1 MASPD
6 GGVYVEII
14 APDFR
19 FVFVLVL
26 AVAWLLLARGPHR
39 RLSAPI
45 VLLLLTT
52 LAFVPWLTTTGN
64 GRYFIAFLLI
74 AGPLCIG
81 LLHLIPV
88 TRSFRVLIAVGM
100 LSWQAFLLV
109 DTNPW
114 RTWGHVSWTD
124 APAFQVDIPPGVMA
138 EPATY
143 VTLSNISYS
152 LIAPRFHPASRW
164 INIAM
169 LPGLGDKSPDGLRAQ
184 ALIATPGP
192 LRVIFP
198 TLPGGQEGARIDP
211 LLGQAIDELL
221 AVHGLSLQDDA
232 QCRLLLSGGLA
243 GLASA
248 RVRDAGLEKPAVHG
262 FWLCPVAR
270 HASTRVA
277 QARPASERAESVFR
291 KLESVC
297 PRIFPGPATSFQIR
311 GGVLRGYPESDFK
324 LYVLD
329 DGHTWY
335 KYIRALNPVFLGT
348 AEKVLDPAFTMDCNN
363 IQGRSGLP
371 WERGI

>member
-19 FVFVLVL
+19 FVFVMVL
-26 AVAWLLLARGPHR
+26 TIAWLLLARGTHR

-45 VLLLLTT
+45 VLLVITA

-64 GRYFIAFLLI
+64 GRYFMAYLLI
-74 AGPLCIG
+74 VGPLCVG
-81 LLHLIPV
+81 LLHSIPA
-88 TRSFRVLIAVGM
+88 TRSFRLLMAVGM
-100 LSWQAFLLV
+100 LSWQGLLLM

-114 RTWGHVSWTD
+114 RTWNHVSWND
-124 APAFQVDIPPGVMA
+124 GPAFHVAVPPDVAA

-169 LPGLGDKSPDGLRAQ
+169 VPGVGNGSPDALRAA
-184 ALIATPGP
+184 ALIAAPGP

-198 TLPGGQEGARIDP
+198 TLPGGQEGAHIDQP
-211 LLGQAIDELL
+211 LALAVDGLL

-232 QCRLLLSGGLA
+232 QCQLLPSRGLA
-243 GLASA
+243 GLASV
-248 RVRDAGLEKPAVHG
+248 RVSEVAQEKPIVHG

-270 HASTRVA
+270 NASAKAIQA
-277 QARPASERAESVFR
+277 QPPSERAERIFA
-291 KLESVC
+291 KLESMC

-311 GGVLRGYPESDFK
+311 GGSLRGYPESDFK
-324 LYVLD
+324 IYVLHN
-329 DGHTWY
+329 GQAWY
-335 KYIRALNPVFLGT
+335 KYVRALNPVFVGT
-348 AEKVLDPAFTMDCNN
+348 ADKILDAAFTMDCNN